1 MIHAIEC
8 DCPARIVRTFTDD
21 VHVADPVIA
30 AMSMSPLFWSSRGAN
45 MRPIDTAIRRKHALA
60 RTQPGVQV
68 PPRLDTAFAKH
79 VICRGG
85 ELLKNRKP
93 SATPRTAKRAL
104 LLVGRLVKQ
113 C

>member
-45 MRPIDTAIRRKHALA
+45 MRPIDTAIRQTRDSSRRRIA
-60 RTQPGVQV
+60 
-68 PPRLDTAFAKH
+68 
-79 VICRGG
+79 
-85 ELLKNRKP
+85 EKP
-93 SATPRTAKRAL
+93 KTKCDAANSEESVATGWASCETVLTRIIHKL
-104 LLVGRLVKQ
+104 
-113 C
+113 